1 MRSSDRRRARQLLE
15 HRAKGFS
22 ITRVLWQS
30 LGAYLIL
37 AAFIA
42 TLIAIHGNTDR
53 PSVRAMCLWGG
64 GVFCGVFLRD
74 CGWLHRIKRGWPLTE
89 KLTDWRKVEAVAAG
103 RDPDEPDTEQ
113 REPDGIRDV

>member
-1 MRSSDRRRARQLLE
+1 MRSSDRRRARHLLE

-22 ITRVLWQS
+22 ITRVLRQS

-37 AAFIA
+37 AALIA

-53 PSVRAMCLWGG
+53 PSVRAVCLWGG

-74 CGWLHRIKRGWPLTE
+74 FGWLRRIKQGWPLTE

-113 REPDGIRDV
+113 RDRGGIPDV